1 VRLTRRALL
10 TSAASSFA
18 AAACARGRSST
29 PPERG
34 IEPGVLAQAAR
45 FVATENKEL
54 HSLLIVRNGQIV
66 SETYWPPYERN
77 QKHVLNSCTKAV
89 VSALIGIASD
99 DGVLRESD
107 ALLGYFADQTPANL
121 DDAKKAITIK
131 HLLTMSS
138 GISWPQYGPDN
149 ISDKMGRSPV
159 WVKFILD
166 RPMAA
171 APGTVTNY
179 SNGDSHLLSAI
190 IGKVTRSTALE
201 FGRER
206 LFRPL
211 GISDV
216 HWESDPQG
224 RSIGSAALYMK
235 PLDMTKL
242 GGLYLANGVW
252 NGQRILSVDWVKK
265 SLTAQT
271 QMPTKG
277 GAAGY
282 GYYWWL
288 YPERKL
294 FEAWGGAG
302 QRIGIFPELAVVVVM
317 TAAIGD
323 DFPRSPF
330 AAKLYDYALQATK

>member
-1 VRLTRRALL
+1 MN
-10 TSAASSFA
+10 SA
-18 AAACARGRSST
+18 
-29 PPERG
+29 
-34 IEPGVLAQAAR
+34 VLAQGVKY
-45 FVATENKEL
+45 VATEGKEL
-54 HSLLIVRNGQIV
+54 HSLLVVRDGELV
-66 SETYWPPYERN
+66 FEKYWPPYQRD

-99 DGVLRESD
+99 EALLREDSAVLR
-107 ALLGYFADQTPANL
+107 YFVDETPANL

-138 GISWPQYGPDN
+138 GISWPQSGRDN
-149 ISDKMGRSPV
+149 VSDQMGRSPD

-190 IGKVTRSTALE
+190 IGKVTGSTALE
-201 FGRER
+201 FARKR
-206 LFRPL
+206 LFGPL

-216 HWESDPQG
+216 HWVSDPQG
-224 RSIGSAALYMK
+224 RSIGSAALHMR
-235 PLDMTKL
+235 PVDMAKL
-242 GGLYLANGVW
+242 GRLYLAKGAW
-252 NGQRILSVDWVKK
+252 NGRRILSEDWVQK
-265 SLTAQT
+265 SFTAHT
-271 QMPTKG
+271 QMATAG
-277 GAAGY
+277 GAANY

-302 QRIGIFPELAVVVVM
+302 QRIGVFPELGVVVVM
-317 TAAIGD
+317 TGAIGD
-323 DFPRSPF
+323 DIPRSPF
-330 AAKLYDYALQATK
+330 AAKLYDYVLQATKQAT